1 MFDVERMPM
10 TSMGWHGDQS
20 CSTDRQQ
27 SSDLSCFLE
36 KRGIPRFLPARK
48 QTLLNGQEIRNAW
61 IRRRSSSAAAT
72 RGEISN
78 RSTRMRLSQVR
89 RVREWMCTGRVRCR
103 RDENRAVFHWTTCSN
118 FFDDTDQRSEIR
130 HGCRRY
136 FELIVR
142 FRFRDDTEQRGKNA
156 CRSNDRRLNRMT
168 KTSMKKIRSL
178 SNRSIDL
185 TFDQMTDQGEIEVR
199 FKRQTHTGI

>member
-27 SSDLSCFLE
+27 SSDLSCLLE

-48 QTLLNGQEIRNAW
+48 QTLLNGQEIRIAG
-61 IRRRSSSAAAT
+61 IRCRRSAAAT
-72 RGEISN
+72 RGEISD

-89 RVREWMCTGRVRCR
+89 CVRERMCTGRVRCR
-103 RDENRAVFHWTTCSN
+103 RDENRSVFHWTTCSN
-118 FFDDTDQRSEIR
+118 FFDDTDQSSEIR
-130 HGCRRY
+130 HGRRRY

-142 FRFRDDTEQRGKNA
+142 FRFSDDTEQCGKNA

-168 KTSMKKIRSL
+168 KTSTKKIRSFPI
-178 SNRSIDL
+178 RSFFNL
-185 TFDQMTDQGEIEVR
+185 TFDQMSDQGEIEVR